1 MFLTN
6 RQKEV
11 LDAQT
16 PRQRSQRLAHERLGV
31 TESTVS
37 SINHEIFKNFM
48 EALDIMANP
57 DYFNIFE
64 RSWRKHGVN
73 IWELTRLIRSMM
85 KKQKGGGH

>member
-16 PRQRSQRLAHERLGV
+16 PPQRSQRLAHERLGV
-31 TESTVS
+31 KESTVS

-48 EALDIMANP
+48 EALDVMANP
-57 DYFNIFE
+57 DYFNIFK
-64 RSWRKHGVN
+64 RSWKKHGAN
-73 IWELTRLIRSMM
+73 IWELTRLIRSNM
-85 KKQKGGGH
+85 KKERGGGY